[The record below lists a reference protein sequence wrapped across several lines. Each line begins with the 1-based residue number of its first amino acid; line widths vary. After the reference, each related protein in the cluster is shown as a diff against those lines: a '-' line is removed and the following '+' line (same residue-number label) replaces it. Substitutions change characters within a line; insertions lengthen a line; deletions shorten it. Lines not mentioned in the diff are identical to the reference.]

1 MENKNQINNLEEENK
16 NLKIELSNSTKKI
29 AQLNNTIVQLNNK
42 INTLTNQNNE
52 YEKQIKRL
60 TDENNNLLNKIK
72 NKDNKFGDN
81 KKGNEQKD
89 EMLFSLTKQLENKEN
104 EINRLNKEIN
114 KYKSIIPFE
123 IKEGEELLPIIFYST
138 DQKLHYSFICKNTEK
153 FSEVESR
160 LYELY
165 PQYEEGENCFYVN
178 GNKIK
183 RTKTLKENK
192 IKYSDV
198 IMILPIDE

>member
-1 MENKNQINNLEEENK
+1 
-16 NLKIELSNSTKKI
+16 
-29 AQLNNTIVQLNNK
+29 
-42 INTLTNQNNE
+42 
-52 YEKQIKRL
+52 
-60 TDENNNLLNKIK
+60 
-72 NKDNKFGDN
+72 
-81 KKGNEQKD
+81 
-89 EMLFSLTKQLENKEN
+89 MLFSLTKQLENKEN

-165 PQYEEGENCFYVN
+165 PQYEDGENCFYVN

-198 IMILPIDE
+198 IMVLPIDE